1 MPGESLVRQRLYH
14 ILKADGLAV
23 TQQNWVE
30 TVNPRTSL
38 VVSMAL
44 FISFFPVSR
53 DIPMCLSFAQQAR
66 LLEYSVRYPT
76 TTCPT
81 ERSPKSDK
89 MLLLMFTEQG
99 WYVAEGTIHLFSRA
113 VLHSSLSNKFVSLSG
128 CNMVMDEIA
137 IMSQCN
143 RPNIVDFY
151 DVIWQVG
158 DDYIWIVMEYADCGS
173 LTDLIYFSHDLREDH
188 IALLCCEVGSF

>member
-1 MPGESLVRQRLYH
+1 MSYRKKSKIGQDASANVYRARMVRSGGHNPPVFESGAPFIAIKQICISQRMQL
-14 ILKADGLAV
+14 D
-23 TQQNWVE
+23 
-30 TVNPRTSL
+30 
-38 VVSMAL
+38 
-44 FISFFPVSR
+44 
-53 DIPMCLSFAQQAR
+53 
-66 LLEYSVRYPT
+66 
-76 TTCPT
+76 
-81 ERSPKSDK
+81 
-89 MLLLMFTEQG
+89 
-99 WYVAEGTIHLFSRA
+99 
-113 VLHSSLSNKFVSLSG
+113 
-128 CNMVMDEIA
+128 MVMDEIA